1 MTDISEEWIFD
12 WEGEHPEHPRV
23 DLIRHTPDPVRT
35 ACLAARG
42 DYYQGYVYEEPYE
55 DVMEEAGQRK
65 EQRTGEE
72 MDLEEKEAYLIK
84 KCIRR
89 GHFGIL
95 EHVSITFGV
104 KGMSRACM
112 AQITRHRLISFDI
125 QSQRYVDFSDL
136 DRDQFYVPPSFRQ
149 EEVKSREGRKEI
161 TMTEQ
166 ERVERYWELVDQA
179 LSFYNDMVDA
189 GVPKE
194 DARMGLPIG
203 TRVNATMSMNLRHL
217 LHILD
222 IRGAGDAQGEI
233 NYLSYQMAQ
242 EILDAMPRIM
252 EIYFDEMYMRK
263 NRLSP

>member
-1 MTDISEEWIFD
+1 MSDIEQEWIFD
-12 WEGEHPEHPRV
+12 WDQEAPELPKL
-23 DLIRHTPDPVRT
+23 DLIRHTPDPVKT

-42 DYYQGYVYEEPYE
+42 DYYKGYVYEEPYE
-55 DVMEEAGQRK
+55 QVMEEAGQRK
-65 EQRTGEE
+65 EERTDEE
-72 MDLEEKEAYLIK
+72 MTLEEKEAYLIK

-89 GHFGIL
+89 GHYGIL
-95 EHVSITFGV
+95 EHVSLTFGV

-125 QSQRYVDFSDL
+125 QSQRYVDFSDV
-136 DRDQFYVPPSFRQ
+136 DQDQFHVPPSFEQ
-149 EEVKSREGRKEI
+149 SEVKSREGRKNIDMSKE
-161 TMTEQ
+161 
-166 ERVERYWELVDQA
+166 ERLDRYWDLVDQA
-179 LSFYNDMVDA
+179 VEFYNDMVDA

-194 DARMGLPIG
+194 HARMGLPIG

-233 NYLSYQMAQ
+233 NYLAYQMAT
-242 EILDAMPRIM
+242 ETREAMPRIM